1 MAIELLYSHVKTIN
15 NIMFSIG
22 LIILNK
28 ISFEL
33 SHLSH
38 FRLLINIIACSPTKI
53 CSIFKTLRDLL

>member
-1 MAIELLYSHVKTIN
+1 MELLYSHVKTIK

-38 FRLLINIIACSPTKI
+38 F
-53 CSIFKTLRDLL
+53 